1 MPEPVRLAQRVAEV
15 AGCSRGDAELYVQN
29 GWVMVDGRVVEAPN
43 HPITDES
50 VTLADDARLEPA
62 EPATILLHKPAGY
75 DTIQGRRPAAA
86 LVTPDS
92 HWADDPSGVRLLQR
106 HFLRLTPLVP
116 LDAEASGLMVFS
128 QDGRVW
134 RRLTEDAAEIEHEYL
149 VEVSGEIAPYG
160 LNRLNH
166 GLAYGGRELPPC
178 KVSWQNE
185 TRLRFAIKD
194 VRNGQLR
201 DMCAQVGLDVVSIR
215 RLRIGRIPL
224 GRTSLLP
231 GPEGVMPPGQWRY
244 LPVGEKF

>member
-1 MPEPVRLAQRVAEV
+1 MSEPVRLAHRVAELT
-15 AGCSRGDAELYVQN
+15 GCSRADAEQYIQN
-29 GWVMVDGRVVEAPN
+29 GWVSVDGRVVEAPN
-43 HPITDES
+43 HPVTSEE
-50 VTLADDARLEPA
+50 VTLAEDARVEA
-62 EPATILLHKPAGY
+62 VEPATILLHKPAGF
-75 DTIQGRRPAAA
+75 DTIKGSRPAAA
-86 LVTPDS
+86 LVTPKT
-92 HWADDPSGVRLLQR
+92 HWAHDSSGARVLQR
-106 HFLRLTPLVP
+106 HFQRLTPLVP

-134 RRLTEDAAEIEHEYL
+134 KRLTEDAAEIEHEYL
-149 VEVSGEIAPYG
+149 VEVSGELVPYG
-160 LNRLNH
+160 LRRLNH

-201 DMCAQVGLDVVSIR
+201 DMCAQVGLQVVSIR

-224 GRTSLLP
+224 GK
-231 GPEGVMPPGQWRY
+231 GPEGAMPPGQWRY

>member
-1 MPEPVRLAQRVAEV
+1 MTEPTRLAHRLVEV
-15 AGCSRGDAELYVQN
+15 TGCSRADAELYIQN
-29 GWVMVDGRVVEAPN
+29 GWVLVDGRVIEAPQ
-43 HPITDES
+43 HPVTTET
-50 VTLADDARLEPA
+50 VTLAEGARLEPA
-62 EPATILLHKPAGY
+62 EPATLLLHKPAGY
-75 DTIQGRRPAAA
+75 DTIKGNRPAAD
-86 LVTPDS
+86 LVTPDN
-92 HWADDPSGVRLLQR
+92 HWADDPSGVRMLQR

-116 LDAEASGLMVFS
+116 LDADASGLMVFS

-160 LNRLNH
+160 LKRLCH

-194 VRNGQLR
+194 VRTGQLR
-201 DMCAQVGLDVVSIR
+201 DMCAQVGLEVLSIR
-215 RLRIGRIPL
+215 RLRIGRVPI
-224 GRTSLLP
+224 GK
-231 GPEGVMPPGQWRY
+231 GPEGAMPPGQWRY